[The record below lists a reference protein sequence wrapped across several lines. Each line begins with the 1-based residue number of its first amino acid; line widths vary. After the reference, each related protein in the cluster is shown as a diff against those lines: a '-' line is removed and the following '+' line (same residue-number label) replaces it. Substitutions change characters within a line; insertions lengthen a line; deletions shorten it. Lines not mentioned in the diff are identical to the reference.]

1 MDIKH
6 KIQFGCNADELA
18 MKVLSGKKT
27 ATSSLYDY
35 HYNEYKDIIK
45 VNEFAIG
52 FGPTIIKWQKG
63 ETKYALRLIPL
74 ITKIEI
80 VKFESITEKF
90 SIEEGDVSLENW
102 KRIHTEYYSSI
113 LKKIGLKLTGETR
126 LLCEWFTVVVPK
138 TQE

>member
-45 VNEFAIG
+45 VNEFASILDSHNKEIC
-52 FGPTIIKWQKG
+52 IIQ
-63 ETKYALRLIPL
+63 
-74 ITKIEI
+74 ITKIVI